1 MNIIELENVN
11 KYFGENHILK
21 DISLK
26 IDKGEIVSIIGS
38 SGSGKTTLLRCIKGL
53 VPCDSGTINVNIKT
67 GDIAQKVGIVFQN
80 YNLFEH
86 LTIMENLTLAPIKL
100 LKQKKEVAQDN
111 AIKLLKL
118 VGLEDKAN
126 AIPNE
131 LSGGQKQRVAIAR
144 ILAMEPEIILFDEPT
159 SALDPV
165 MTKEVLSIIYKLA
178 KKNIT
183 MIIVTHEMNFAKA
196 VSDRIVYM
204 ENGEI
209 IEDGS
214 VKQVFSNPKN
224 EKTKKFLELE
234 SWESYK
240 NI

>member
-1 MNIIELENVN
+1 MCIIELENVN
-11 KYFGENHILK
+11 KYFEKNHILK

-26 IDKGEIVSIIGS
+26 INKGEIISIIGS

-53 VPCDSGTINVNIKT
+53 IPYDSGTININIKE
-67 GDIAQKVGIVFQN
+67 GNLAQKVGIVFQN

-100 LKQKKEVAQDN
+100 LKQKKELAQEN
-111 AIKLLKL
+111 AIRLLRL
-118 VGLEDKAN
+118 VGLEDKVN

-144 ILAMEPEIILFDEPT
+144 ILAMKPEIILFDEPT
-159 SALDPV
+159 SALDPI
-165 MTKEVLSIIYKLA
+165 MTKEVLSIIYKLS

-196 VSDRIVYM
+196 VSNRIIYM
-204 ENGEI
+204 ENGKI
-209 IEDGS
+209 IEDGTM
-214 VKQVFSNPKN
+214 KQIFSNPQN
-224 EKTKKFLELE
+224 EKTKKFLEIE
-234 SWESYK
+234 SWELYK